1 MAVHQREGTIG
12 EVGALGCVI
21 PCVYGH
27 SGVFSV
33 VLERC
38 NGGKDIRSVFLWG
51 IMMDKVCD
59 EALNSV
65 FKALLWGGLWLPL
78 FYA

>member
-33 VLERC
+33 VLARC
-38 NGGKDIRSVFLWG
+38 NGGKAAWSVFLWG
-51 IMMDKVCD
+51 IMMD
-59 EALNSV
+59 
-65 FKALLWGGLWLPL
+65 
-78 FYA
+78 

>member
-38 NGGKDIRSVFLWG
+38 NGGKAAWGVFLW
-51 IMMDKVCD
+51 
-59 EALNSV
+59 V
-65 FKALLWGGLWLPL
+65 F
-78 FYA
+78 YRD